1 MTEALITVPGHL
13 SEPKKS
19 RRQKNIE
26 KKVQDAER
34 KQRFVKGGSWK

>member
-13 SEPKKS
+13 SEPTKS

-26 KKVQDAER
+26 RVAQEAER
-34 KQRFVKGGSWK
+34 KQRFAKRGKWK